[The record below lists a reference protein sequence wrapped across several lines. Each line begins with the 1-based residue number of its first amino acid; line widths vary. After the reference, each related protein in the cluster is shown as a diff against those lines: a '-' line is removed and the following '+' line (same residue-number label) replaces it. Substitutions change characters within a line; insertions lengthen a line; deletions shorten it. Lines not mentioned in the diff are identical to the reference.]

1 MPNNWGIKLYLKKCI
16 QIFLLH
22 IQKREFKE
30 NIVMIFASTQ
40 GNTWFLKKTSVPWN
54 NMLVQATTKQVT

>member
-22 IQKREFKE
+22 IWKREFKE

-40 GNTWFLKKTSVPWN
+40 GNTWF
-54 NMLVQATTKQVT
+54 